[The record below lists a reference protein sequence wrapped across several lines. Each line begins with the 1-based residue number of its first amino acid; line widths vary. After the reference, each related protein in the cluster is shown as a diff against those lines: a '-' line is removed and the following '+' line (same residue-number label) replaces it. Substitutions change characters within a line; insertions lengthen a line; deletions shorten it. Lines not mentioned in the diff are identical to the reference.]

1 MQRLKDDDEGS
12 PTMDME
18 LMEFSGIL
26 NTSACSKA
34 CWIGAVNLLE
44 AAAAGEY
51 SARRTPCCK
60 YSSNWDGAW
69 NDGRPGQVCYFLDK
83 RIRGRAKSLN
93 ERWVVVFHAGNVFES
108 RYIFKERCKDW
119 MDDLEKYKGCCSNE
133 CAWQIDI
140 IHNRLMKMLS
150 RLKTIVDVVK
160 MAR

>member
-1 MQRLKDDDEGS
+1 MKRLQDDDEGS

-18 LMEFSGIL
+18 LMEFSAIL
-26 NTSACSKA
+26 QSSACSKA

-51 SARRTPCCK
+51 SVRRRTFCK
-60 YSSNWDGAW
+60 YSSNWDCGW
-69 NDGRPGQVCYFLDK
+69 NDEIPGQVCYFLDK
-83 RIRGRAKSLN
+83 RIRGRAKNLN

-108 RYIFKERCKDW
+108 RYIFRERCKDW
-119 MDDLEKYKGCCSNE
+119 MDDLVKYKGCCSKE
-133 CAWQIDI
+133 CACQIDNM
-140 IHNRLMKMLS
+140 HDRLMKMLS